1 MKLKNSSDIQSA
13 LEKRVKELTD
23 IVREKGFK

>member
-1 MKLKNSSDIQSA
+1 MKLKNSADIQLA

-23 IVREKGFK
+23 IIREKGIK